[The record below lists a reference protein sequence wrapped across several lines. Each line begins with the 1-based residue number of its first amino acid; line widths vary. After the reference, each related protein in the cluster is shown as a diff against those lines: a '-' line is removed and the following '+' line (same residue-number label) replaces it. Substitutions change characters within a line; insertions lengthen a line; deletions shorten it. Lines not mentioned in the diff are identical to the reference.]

1 VLVCEIKQT
10 ISVETGIETLLGKI
24 VGVYK
29 IGFKNAATGAGLKMD
44 VLIIENLFYEKK
56 VDRSYDLKV
65 TRNHYYI
72 VQTITAI
79 LCMQI
84 CGFHRSQVDPCSL
97 VL

>member
-1 VLVCEIKQT
+1 MPACEVKQT
-10 ISVETGIETLLGKI
+10 IYLETGVETLLGKI

-65 TRNHYYI
+65 
-72 VQTITAI
+72 
-79 LCMQI
+79 
-84 CGFHRSQVDPCSL
+84 P
-97 VL
+97 

>member
-1 VLVCEIKQT
+1 MVCEIKQT
-10 ISVETGIETLLGKI
+10 IFVETGIETLLGKI

-65 TRNHYYI
+65 KRKHCI
-72 VQTITAI
+72 I
-79 LCMQI
+79 LCKQLPLFFV
-84 CGFHRSQVDPCSL
+84 CKFVDFTRRSL
-97 VL
+97 VM